1 MKADLVLTHIPI
13 TDEKLKNR
21 LVVIIDV
28 LRTSTTICVALKN
41 GAKEVIPVT
50 NVADA
55 MTLAGNLSRDNV
67 ILCGE
72 REGKLIEGFNLG
84 NSSFEYTPEI
94 VGGKS
99 LIFTSTNGSIA
110 LVKSNNAKTAVIA
123 GFVNMSAC
131 VDFIVDAHEDVL
143 IICAGN
149 NQQFSMEDAV
159 CGGLLIHLL
168 QQGTGGDLEMNDGAE
183 AANILFERHRDNY
196 LEMMLNSTHGK
207 YLQSLD
213 FEKDLKVCAEVDSL
227 EVIPFLRQGKVTL
240 NTDN

>member
-72 REGKLIEGFNLG
+72 REGNLIEGFNLG
-84 NSSFEYTPEI
+84 NSSLEYTSEI
-94 VGGKS
+94 VAGKS
-99 LIFTSTNGSIA
+99 LIFTSTNGSVA
-110 LVKSNNAKTAVIA
+110 LVKASNAKTAIIA

-131 VDFIVDAHEDVL
+131 VDFIMHAGEDVL
-143 IICAGN
+143 IVCAGN
-149 NQQFSMEDAV
+149 NQQFSMEDTV
-159 CGGLLIHLL
+159 CGGMLVHLL
-168 QQGTGGDLEMNDGAE
+168 MQENEAGLEMNDGAE
-183 AANILFERHRDNY
+183 AAHILFEHHRNNY
-196 LEMMLNSTHGK
+196 LKMLQNSTHGK
-207 YLQSLD
+207 YLLTLD
-213 FEKDLKVCAEVDSL
+213 FGRDLEVCAEVDSINI
-227 EVIPFLRQGKVTL
+227 IPKLHQGKIT
-240 NTDN
+240 TAEGE

>member
-21 LVVIIDV
+21 LVVIIDI
-28 LRTSTTICVALKN
+28 LRTSTTICVALRN
-41 GAKEVIPVT
+41 GAKEVIPVA

-55 MTLAGNLSRDNV
+55 MTLAGNLSRDNL

-84 NSSFEYTPEI
+84 NSPLEYAPEM
-94 VGGKS
+94 VTGKS
-99 LIFTSTNGSIA
+99 LIFTSTNGSVA
-110 LVKSNNAKTAVIA
+110 LVKARNAKTAIIA

-131 VDFIVDAHEDVL
+131 VDFIMDAGEDVL

-149 NQQFSMEDAV
+149 NQQFSMEDTV
-159 CGGLLIHLL
+159 CGGMLIHFLMQENETEL
-168 QQGTGGDLEMNDGAE
+168 VMNDGAE
-183 AANILFERHRDNY
+183 AAHVLFEHHRNNY
-196 LEMMLNSTHGK
+196 LEMLQNSTHGK

-213 FEKDLKVCAEVDSL
+213 FKRDLEVCAEIDSMNI
-227 EVIPFLRQGKVTL
+227 IPKLLQGKVIAA
-240 NTDN
+240 DSE